1 MDIYII
7 MMMELDPAF
16 EPMNY
21 KALEKEF
28 ENKGY
33 ELIGIKYIELE
44 PYFLVRKIK

>member
-1 MDIYII
+1 MI
-7 MMMELDPAF
+7 ELEPDPLD
-16 EPMNY
+16 Y

-28 ENKGY
+28 ELQNL